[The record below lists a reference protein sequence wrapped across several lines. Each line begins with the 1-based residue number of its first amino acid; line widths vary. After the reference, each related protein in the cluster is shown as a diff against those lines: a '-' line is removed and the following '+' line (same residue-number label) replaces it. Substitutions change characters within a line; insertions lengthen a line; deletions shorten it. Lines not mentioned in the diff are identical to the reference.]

1 MRWISFF
8 AFLPMEKPVHYK
20 TISSLISVSWGN
32 TRKVFLF
39 FFLLRK
45 VFLYLYQYLYLC
57 YAVLSCSIMSDSLR
71 PHEPYPPGSS
81 VDGDS
86 PGKNTGVGCHALL
99 QGIFPTQGL
108 NLGLLHYK
116 RILYHLS
123 HGENPRILE

>member
-1 MRWISFF
+1 MNIFFCIPSNGKTCPLQNNIILNFCKLRKHEKGIS
-8 AFLPMEKPVHYK
+8 
-20 TISSLISVSWGN
+20 
-32 TRKVFLF
+32 F

-45 VFLYLYQYLYLC
+45 VFLYLYPYLYLC